1 MAITTASQLQAL
13 LPYRRLVLL
22 DKTTNST
29 QPGAGNWG
37 SHWTSAGGSPAG
49 ATPTAAAVCDNTTP
63 GALSMP
69 SPGAGETLYLC
80 SVERA
85 TLGLNGFAPVSHL
98 IYDRLVHSGGLS
110 AVVTTAQAVNTPA
123 LTRYTDGIGVFPYLE
138 VYATLGGTIT
148 TALVDYTNDAGVAK
162 QTTVSL
168 GGSANQAVSNMV
180 RIPLNAGDLGVRS
193 VEQVTLAG
201 STVVAG
207 NFGVTLARHHCWFPL
222 GSGRGNDARS
232 YDWMDLG
239 LPIIEANAC
248 LALASSIASGASRY
262 GVNCNLG
269 FLSA

>member
-1 MAITTASQLQAL
+1 VAITTASQLQAL

-110 AVVTTAQAVNTPA
+110 AVVTTA
-123 LTRYTDGIGVFPYLE
+123 
-138 VYATLGGTIT
+138 
-148 TALVDYTNDAGVAK
+148 
-162 QTTVSL
+162 
-168 GGSANQAVSNMV
+168 
-180 RIPLNAGDLGVRS
+180 
-193 VEQVTLAG
+193 LAG